1 MTPTLI
7 ATWQAS
13 EVVKILLEWG
23 NTLRNKVLVIDLK
36 EQFMEIVDLI

>member
-23 NTLRNKVLVIDLK
+23 NTLRNKVLVMDLK
-36 EQFMEIVDLI
+36 TQMVEIVDLI